1 MDETADSNREAQLVF
16 EYAKGPFF
24 RSLYADGFIG
34 GLTPSGHLH
43 IAFFS
48 ERPTLPRRHVYR
60 VNPDGSLGPEI
71 PDEKAA
77 REPIVRDMQVDVLM
91 TMHAAESLRNWLDQ
105 YIRNLKSRISSKP
118 TGEMKAS
125 VVPIVQN

>member
-1 MDETADSNREAQLVF
+1 MDKAADSKQEAQVVF

-24 RSLYADGFIG
+24 RSLYADGVIG
-34 GLTPSGHLH
+34 GLTPSGHIH

-48 ERPTLPRRHVYR
+48 ERPPLPKRHTYR

-71 PDEKAA
+71 PEEKAA

-91 TMHAAESLRNWLDQ
+91 TMHAAELLRNWLDQ
-105 YIRNLKSRISSKP
+105 YIRNLKNRMSNP

-125 VVPIVQN
+125 VVPIVPN